1 MSKMAHF
8 AIVDRVGY
16 YLLGRNFKNFIV
28 LVNEKSV
35 LHLKDVPNADLSK
48 ILRILE
54 EEIKCTVVNNPN

>member
-1 MSKMAHF
+1 MAHF

>member
-1 MSKMAHF
+1 MTHF
-8 AIVDRVGY
+8 ATAERVGF
-16 YLLGRNFKNFIV
+16 YLLGRNLRNIIV

-35 LHLKDVPNADLSK
+35 LHLKDIPNADLSK